1 MIDDKNII
9 EGEMI
14 VDKRLPLKELVI
26 KFLQRNPFY
35 KHAAWS
41 IGKDEDTLLVWRKED
56 KVFAGRC
63 ESARSECLSK
73 FVNRS
78 SPDFILT
85 HADPETFNIAKKVD
99 VTSAGEA
106 IKSNTIVLTN
116 FKDGTESK

>member
-1 MIDDKNII
+1 MTEEKNIF

-14 VDKRLPLKELVI
+14 DDKRLPLKKLVI
-26 KFLQRNPFY
+26 AFLEKNPFY

-41 IGKDEDTLLVWRKED
+41 IGISKDALEDWRSKDE
-56 KVFAGRC
+56 VFASRC
-63 ESARSECLSK
+63 EAARAVALNK